1 VSHLSTLIVLSLVL
15 RGVSHPPF
23 SPNRGALLFLPISL
37 YLREV
42 MDTLHAT
49 IEEFAA
55 EGFTHVEC
63 LLAPEE
69 G

>member
-1 VSHLSTLIVLSLVL
+1 LSLVL

-23 SPNRGALLFLPISL
+23 SPNRGPLFFLPISL

-55 EGFTHVEC
+55 ENFTHVAW
-63 LLAPEE
+63 LLEPDE